1 MYNKLIIS
9 FKSVRQFDRL
19 NMWPYPDKSTVCDEF
34 LKPVDIQIRQISISI
49 LHNKFKLK
57 ILTWCEQ
64 SIAISIRENDIYD
77 QLHFW
82 FMTSSF
88 NILSVDQAEY
98 VRNNSICRIA
108 ERIHSDY
115 EYQGTEIPHKTTR
128 NSISKMFTTLAHQ
141 RLKKIHCKEYLLLT
155 NIKNPANDHVT
166 IILI

>member
-1 MYNKLIIS
+1 
-9 FKSVRQFDRL
+9 
-19 NMWPYPDKSTVCDEF
+19 
-34 LKPVDIQIRQISISI
+34 
-49 LHNKFKLK
+49 
-57 ILTWCEQ
+57 
-64 SIAISIRENDIYD
+64 
-77 QLHFW
+77 
-82 FMTSSF
+82 MTSSF

-141 RLKKIHCKEYLLLT
+141 RLKKIHCKEHLQLT

-166 IILI
+166 YINLINHSGHFCGIRYICKHSGKYYT